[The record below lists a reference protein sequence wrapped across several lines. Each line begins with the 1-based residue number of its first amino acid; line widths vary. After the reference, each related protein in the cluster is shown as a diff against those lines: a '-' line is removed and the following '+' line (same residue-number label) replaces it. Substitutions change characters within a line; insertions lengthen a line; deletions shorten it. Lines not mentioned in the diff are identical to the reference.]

1 MQIKEYGVASSCSSN
16 CGGGAILLNSSIT
29 GLTVNDVVF
38 DGNVTDGSSGDGGVI
53 ELLSSSTAT
62 FNSCIFRNNRAGASN
77 AAESGKN
84 GAVAKSN
91 GSNTVSF
98 NNSLFYDNIAKGVG
112 AVYGS
117 WNSGGTATFTNCT
130 MYGNVAYNGNSGVS
144 YNWQGTVNI
153 RNSIVRNTMHGAS
166 SGIDLQYVTGVNVN
180 YGSMDGTN
188 SMSGTN
194 STSDPLFVDVIR
206 S

>member
-1 MQIKEYGVASSCSSN
+1 MCIRDRNITISKSNITITGAGSSQTIFDGDLDGRFTTISANDVTIQNMQIKEYGVASSCSSN

-29 GLTVNDVVF
+29 GLTVNDVIF

-84 GAVAKSN
+84 GGVAKSN

-98 NNSLFYDNIAKGVG
+98 NNLSLIH
-112 AVYGS
+112 
-117 WNSGGTATFTNCT
+117 
-130 MYGNVAYNGNSGVS
+130 
-144 YNWQGTVNI
+144 I
-153 RNSIVRNTMHGAS
+153 
-166 SGIDLQYVTGVNVN
+166 
-180 YGSMDGTN
+180 
-188 SMSGTN
+188 
-194 STSDPLFVDVIR
+194 
-206 S
+206 